1 MKGHKMTLTEIEYGS
16 LASSATLN
24 GNFQY
29 LQDKITELSAL
40 ITSETSSYS
49 STVST
54 LNNSITTLLSYKN
67 SFIPTGT
74 IIATQNATIPIG
86 FLFCDGSEL
95 LVADY
100 EALYAVIGA
109 TYGQSDSTKFKL
121 PDLRGITLFGK
132 SQNNTLGETLEAGL
146 PNITGAVR
154 IPLWSNRVNEG
165 AFYAKENGGAD

>member
-1 MKGHKMTLTEIEYGS
+1 MKGRKMTLTEIEYGS

-29 LQDKITELSAL
+29 LQAKITELSAL
-40 ITSETSSYS
+40 ITTETSSYS
-49 STVST
+49 SDVAT
-54 LNNSITTLLSYKN
+54 LNNSINSLLSYKD

-74 IIATQNATIPIG
+74 IIATQNATIQTG

-109 TYGQSDSTKFKL
+109 DRKSTRL
-121 PDLRGITLFGK
+121 NSSHQII
-132 SQNNTLGETLEAGL
+132 SY
-146 PNITGAVR
+146 AVFC
-154 IPLWSNRVNEG
+154 L
-165 AFYAKENGGAD
+165 